1 MSKSNSTSAP
11 QTTSNTA
18 YDDAR
23 VGVDGEGNR
32 VLQDGSVDL
41 GGGIFGGSAPIAAG
55 SYQDT
60 GDVFAPQFNL
70 GGVDDR
76 ASAYDMYQNQYSP
89 IYQPSGADISGAGNS
104 APISSNPPVAPAEVA
119 SSVGGDVAGAADR
132 GGTVAGGNVSG
143 AVASG
148 AESVSQQFSGGG
160 AGVGAD
166 NFGQNISAPIA
177 GPVVGGDLIDSS
189 IINAPVSGPVIT
201 GDVLDSPII
210 NAPVSGAVTGGDVI
224 DSAVVTAPLSGT
236 LIVGDSLAPVV
247 NLGSAPAAG
256 GVTAPIVAGGD
267 VEVGGAVVQGN
278 NGPVTITD
286 ASPEIAAAAFA
297 STEAT
302 SKRALDLAGSALS
315 TVAAS
320 VRDPSEKVS
329 SDAMKTLALVAGVVG
344 LVAYLS
350 QKKAA

>member
-1 MSKSNSTSAP
+1 MSKSSTQSNP

-18 YDDAR
+18 YDDNR
-23 VGVDGEGNR
+23 VGVDGANNR
-32 VLQDGSVDL
+32 VLQSGATDL

-76 ASAYDMYQNQYSP
+76 ASAYDTYQNPISP
-89 IYQPSGADISGAGNS
+89 VYQGNA
-104 APISSNPPVAPAEVA
+104 APVSSNPPAGP
-119 SSVGGDVAGAADR
+119 SNVGGDLAGAADR
-132 GGTVAGGNVSG
+132 GGVVSGGPVSG

-148 AESVSQQFSGGG
+148 EGSISQQASGGG
-160 AGVGAD
+160 VAVAGD
-166 NFGQNISAPIA
+166 NFGQNISAP
-177 GPVVGGDLIDSS
+177 
-189 IINAPVSGPVIT
+189 VSGPVI
-201 GDVLDSPII
+201 
-210 NAPVSGAVTGGDVI
+210 GGDVI
-224 DSAVVTAPLSGT
+224 DSAIVTAPVSGT
-236 LIVGDSLAPVV
+236 VIGGDALGPVV
-247 NLGSAPAAG
+247 TVTPPLSAPGTGGG

-267 VEVGGAVVQGN
+267 IEVGGPVIQGN
-278 NGPVTITD
+278 NGPVNITD
-286 ASPEIAAAAFA
+286 ASPEIAEAAFA

-302 SKRALDLAGSALS
+302 SKRALDLAGTALS

>member
-1 MSKSNSTSAP
+1 MSKSNSSSAP

-23 VGVDGEGNR
+23 VGVDGAGNR
-32 VLQDGSVDL
+32 VLQGGSVDL
-41 GGGIFGGSAPIAAG
+41 GGGIFGGSAPVAAG

-60 GDVFAPQFNL
+60 GDVFAPQFNF
-70 GGVDDR
+70 GGVDER
-76 ASAYDMYQNQYSP
+76 ASAYDMYQNPQSD
-89 IYQPSGADISGAGNS
+89 IYQPSGANIGGFSN
-104 APISSNPPVAPAEVA
+104 PEPVSSNPPAAP
-119 SSVGGDVAGAADR
+119 SSNVGGDFGGAADR

-148 AESVSQQFSGGG
+148 EDSVSQQFAGGG
-160 AGVGAD
+160 AGVAGD
-166 NFGQNISAPIA
+166 NFGQNISAP
-177 GPVVGGDLIDSS
+177 
-189 IINAPVSGPVIT
+189 VSGPVIG

-224 DSAVVTAPLSGT
+224 DSAVITAPISGQV
-236 LIVGDSLAPVV
+236 IVGDVLAPVQ
-247 NLGSAPAAG
+247 NLTPAAGG
-256 GVTAPIVAGGD
+256 GVTAPIAAGGD
-267 VEVGGAVVQGN
+267 VEIGGPVIQGN
-278 NGPVTITD
+278 SGPVNITD
-286 ASPEIAAAAFA
+286 ASPQIAEAAFA

-302 SKRALDLAGSALS
+302 SRRALDLAGSALS

-329 SDAMKTLALVAGVVG
+329 SDALKTLAVVAGVVG
-344 LVAYLS
+344 LLAYFT